1 MHSPPLDAAELRLY
15 CADGHDP
22 DTYTSIYT
30 AMRFSSDA
38 PRSPAL
44 WALRTLLT
52 GEAKPAL
59 DRRRVAAPSSTQPA
73 SPPSER
79 RQTSA
84 AHTRRPPHRPQRP
97 RPVPARLRGSQEEG
111 RGWSCRGRSDEP
123 GAELE

>member
-1 MHSPPLDAAELRLY
+1 MATTPTR
-15 CADGHDP
+15 
-22 DTYTSIYT
+22 TTIYT

-73 SPPSER
+73 SPPPAER

-84 AHTRRPPHRPQRP
+84 ATLACTVAHTRRPPHRPQRP